1 MARIEL
7 DGLSFHYRQDGAGPD
22 VVLVHAFTSNMAVWM
37 FTNLVETLAEDFRV
51 TLYDL
56 RGHGYSGRPKNGYNS
71 AVMARDLKLLHEA
84 LGLAPA
90 MFVGHSYGGTIS
102 MHAAVLYPE
111 IVRGIIVS
119 DSYFP
124 GLADIEPN
132 MLHADVWLEVRD
144 VLAKAGAHVGQTVD
158 FGELFRVVAT
168 LRPEQMQIVKDQLG
182 APGAR
187 WLAQLGQLA
196 ETDSGTEMFEV
207 AGLTAEKIASIAVP
221 VYAFYDEH
229 SPFLATCRY
238 LEQHLA
244 HCKVDRVPGA
254 KHVAPLQNSPA
265 FVEMVQRRLCELA
278 GIERVSQ
285 HNR

>member
-7 DGLSFHYRQDGAGPD
+7 DGLNIHYRQTGEGPD

-37 FTNLVETLAEDFRV
+37 FTNIVETLAADFRV
-51 TLYDL
+51 TTYDL
-56 RGHGYSGRPKNGYNS
+56 RGHGYSDRPQSGYNS
-71 AVMARDLKLLHEA
+71 AIMAGDLKNLHEA
-84 LGLAPA
+84 LKLEPA
-90 MFVGHSYGGTIS
+90 FLVGHSYGGTIS
-102 MHAAVLYPE
+102 VHAAVLYPE

-144 VLAKAGAHVGQTVD
+144 VLAKADAHVGETVD
-158 FGELFRVVAT
+158 FGELFQVVAT
-168 LRPEQMQIVKDQLG
+168 LRPEQMEIVKQQLG

-196 ETDSGTEMFEV
+196 ETNSGDEMFEV
-207 AGLTAEKIASIAVP
+207 AGLTAEKISSIKQP
-221 VYAFYDEH
+221 LYAFYDEH
-229 SPFLATCRY
+229 SPFMATCRY
-238 LEQHLA
+238 LEEHVA
-244 HCKVDRVPGA
+244 NCKVDRVPGA

-265 FVEMVQRRLCELA
+265 FVEMVQRRLLEMA
-278 GIERVSQ
+278 GIQ
-285 HNR
+285 HSPPDN